1 MARYLANAGEEIVVV
16 DRDPDRIGTPAFPTV
31 VGDVTDDATLLQAGV
46 ERARTLI
53 AALDT
58 DADNVFVTVASRSF
72 NPGIHVIARARGE
85 SSEAKLLRVGADR
98 VVNPQRL
105 GGDRMAAFVIQPHVV
120 DFVDVVMHD
129 GSLEFRLEEL
139 AVGPDSPLAGRTLRA
154 SEVHERTGC
163 LVLALRRPDGTFTP
177 NPSPDAEV
185 RAGDVLIGVGTE
197 SQLSALAEYSG
208 RT

>member
-1 MARYLANAGEEIVVV
+1 MVL
-16 DRDPDRIGTPAFPTV
+16 
-31 VGDVTDDATLLQAGV
+31 GDVTDDATLLQAGI
-46 ERARTLI
+46 ERAGTLI
-53 AALDT
+53 AALNT
-58 DADNVFVTVASRSF
+58 DADNVFVTVAGRSF

-105 GGDRMAAFVIQPHVV
+105 GGDRMAAFVVQPHVV

-139 AVGPDSPLAGRTLRA
+139 AGGVAPGRPHAAGVQ
-154 SEVHERTGC
+154 VHERTGS

-177 NPSPDAEV
+177 NPSPEDVIE
-185 RAGDVLIGVGTE
+185 AGDVLIGVGTE
-197 SQLSALAEYSG
+197 SQLAALAAYAG
-208 RT
+208 GT